1 MTRRGKERR
10 TARQRERAP
19 GAPAGPLD
27 AAPGDERPAEAERR
41 LRFPARHDAAPGARP
56 GLAPEDLARLPST
69 PGAAHVTCVD
79 FSPDEAQSRDVGDL
93 GAFLEEHRPPWVVV
107 RWIDVGGLADLGVI
121 EALAR
126 KYHLHPLA
134 VEDVLHVPQR
144 PKCEA
149 YPAQGEFQARLFVI
163 ARVLG
168 LSDGR
173 LREEQVSVFVGHNT
187 VLTFREKNEDDL
199 WAPVRHRLAAAASR
213 TRQHDAS
220 YLVYSLLDSI
230 VDRWFPLLEE
240 LGDRL
245 EQLEDEVLENPTR
258 EAISRVHTLR
268 RELLV
273 LRRAAWPMREVIGA
287 LMREPHECLSETTR
301 TYLRDVHDHIVQVIE
316 MIEAYRE
323 VVASVQETFMTATS
337 NRMNEVMKVLTVV
350 GTIFIP
356 ITFLAGV
363 YGMNFRHMPEL
374 ESHWAYPSFWVLC
387 AGVSGGMLLWMR
399 KRGWI

>member
-1 MTRRGKERR
+1 MN
-10 TARQRERAP
+10 P
-19 GAPAGPLD
+19 PVPHD
-27 AAPGDERPAEAERR
+27 ASGSDLR
-41 LRFPARHDAAPGARP
+41 LRFPSRFDGTPGARP
-56 GLAPEDLARLPST
+56 GLDPDDLARLPST
-69 PGAAHVTCVD
+69 PGAARVTCVD
-79 FSPDEAQSRDVGDL
+79 FSPSRVEAREVEDVA
-93 GAFLEEHRPPWVVV
+93 AFLAGHRPEWSAV
-107 RWIDVGGLADLGVI
+107 RWVDVGGLSDLGVV

-126 KYHLHPLA
+126 KYRLHPLA

-149 YPAQGEFQARLFVI
+149 YPAQGDLQARLFVI

-168 LSDGR
+168 LAGGA
-173 LREEQVSVFVGHNT
+173 LAEEQVSFFVGHAT
-187 VLTFREKNEDDL
+187 VLTIREGRGEEL
-199 WAPVRHRLAAAASR
+199 WAPVRRRLAKAGAR
-213 TRQHDAS
+213 VREHDAS
-220 YLVYSLLDSI
+220 WLLYTLLDAI

-240 LGDRL
+240 IGDRL

-258 EAISRVHTLR
+258 DAITRVHALR

-273 LRRAAWPMREVIGA
+273 LRRAAWPMREVIA
-287 LMREPHECLSETTR
+287 SLQREPHECMTDTTR
-301 TYLRDVHDHIVQVIE
+301 TYLRDVQDHIVQVIE

-374 ESHWAYPSFWVLC
+374 EAWWTYPLFWVLC
-387 AGVSGGMLLWMR
+387 VAVSGGMLLWMR
-399 KRGWI
+399 RRGWIQGSR

>member
-1 MTRRGKERR
+1 MRKRRATHRVSKHGPR
-10 TARQRERAP
+10 P
-19 GAPAGPLD
+19 GGAPAGPPG
-27 AAPGDERPAEAERR
+27 AASGDEAGHR
-41 LRFPARHDAAPGARP
+41 LRFPARHDETPGARP

-69 PGAAHVTCVD
+69 PGAARVTCVD
-79 FSPDEAQSRDVGDL
+79 FSPDEARSLEVGDL
-93 GAFLEEHRPPWVVV
+93 DAFLAEHRPPWVVV
-107 RWIDVGGLADLGVI
+107 RWIDVGGLADLGVV

-149 YPAQGEFQARLFVI
+149 YPAQGEFQARLFVV

-168 LSDGR
+168 LADGR
-173 LREEQVSVFVGHNT
+173 LQEEQVSVFVGHAT
-187 VLTFREKNEDDL
+187 VVTFRERSGDDL
-199 WAPVRHRLAAAASR
+199 WAPVRHRLTAAASR
-213 TRQHDAS
+213 IRQHDAS
-220 YLVYSLLDSI
+220 YLVYTLLDSI

-258 EAISRVHTLR
+258 DAISKVHVLR

-273 LRRAAWPMREVIGA
+273 LRRAAWPMREVIA
-287 LMREPHECLSETTR
+287 SLMREPHECLSETTR

-356 ITFLAGV
+356 ITFIAGV
-363 YGMNFRHMPEL
+363 YGMNFHNMPEL
-374 ESHWAYPSFWVLC
+374 DSRWAYPGFWVLC
-387 AGVSGGMLLWMR
+387 AGISGGMLLWMK
-399 KRGWI
+399 KRGWIS

>member
-1 MTRRGKERR
+1 MTLPAEPASP
-10 TARQRERAP
+10 TAR
-19 GAPAGPLD
+19 
-27 AAPGDERPAEAERR
+27 DEEDPEATLR
-41 LRFPARHDAAPGARP
+41 LRFPARLDPVAGARP
-56 GLAPEDLARLPST
+56 GLGPEDLALLPT
-69 PGAAHVTCVD
+69 RPGAAAVTCVD
-79 FSPDEAQSRDVGDL
+79 FSASQLESRDVRDL
-93 GAFLEEHRPPWVVV
+93 AAFLADHRPAWSAV
-107 RWIDVGGLADLGVI
+107 RWVDVGGLSDLGVV

-149 YPAQGEFQARLFVI
+149 YPAQGDTQARLFVV

-168 LSDGR
+168 LADGR
-173 LREEQVSVFVGHNT
+173 LREEQVSLFVGHNT
-187 VLTFREKNEDDL
+187 VLTFRERGGDEL
-199 WAPVRHRLAAAASR
+199 WATVRHRLSVAGSHV
-213 TRQHDAS
+213 RQHDAS

-245 EQLEDEVLENPTR
+245 EKLEDEVLESPSR
-258 EAISRVHTLR
+258 EAISQVHALR

-273 LRRAAWPMREVIGA
+273 LRRVAWPMREVIAA
-287 LMREPHECLSETTR
+287 LQREPHECLSDTTR

-323 VVASVQETFMTATS
+323 VVGSVQETFMTATS

-363 YGMNFRHMPEL
+363 YGMNFHHMPEL
-374 ESHWAYPSFWVLC
+374 DSGWSYPAFWVLC
-387 AGVSGGMLLWMR
+387 ASVSGGMLLWMKR
-399 KRGWI
+399 RGWI

>member
-1 MTRRGKERR
+1 MFRVLDVTADRPAMVKEGSGSVGPPGEGVIRWVDLQAQDDEHLSLLKERF
-10 TARQRERAP
+10 
-19 GAPAGPLD
+19 D
-27 AAPGDERPAEAERR
+27 
-41 LRFPARHDAAPGARP
+41 
-56 GLAPEDLARLPST
+56 
-69 PGAAHVTCVD
+69 
-79 FSPDEAQSRDVGDL
+79 
-93 GAFLEEHRPPWVVV
+93 
-107 RWIDVGGLADLGVI
+107 
-121 EALAR
+121 
-126 KYHLHPLA
+126 LHPLA

-149 YPAQGEFQARLFVI
+149 YPAQGETQARLFVV

-168 LSDGR
+168 LADGR
-173 LREEQVSVFVGHNT
+173 LREEQVSLFVGHNT
-187 VLTFREKNEDDL
+187 VLTFRERGGDEL
-199 WAPVRHRLAAAASR
+199 WAAVRHRLSVAGSHV
-213 TRQHDAS
+213 RQHDAS

-245 EQLEDEVLENPTR
+245 EQLEDEVLESPSR
-258 EAISRVHTLR
+258 EAIAQVHALR

-273 LRRAAWPMREVIGA
+273 LRRVAWPMREVIAA
-287 LMREPHECLSETTR
+287 LQREPHECLSDTTR

-323 VVASVQETFMTATS
+323 VVGSVQETFMTATS

-363 YGMNFRHMPEL
+363 YGMNFHYMPEL
-374 ESHWAYPSFWVLC
+374 DSGWAYPAFWVLC
-387 AGVSGGMLLWMR
+387 ASVSGGMLLWMK

>member
-1 MTRRGKERR
+1 MAGRDPVTPE
-10 TARQRERAP
+10 
-19 GAPAGPLD
+19 AGP
-27 AAPGDERPAEAERR
+27 GEVERDEARLEETMR
-41 LRFPARHDAAPGARP
+41 LRLPARFDAAPGARP

-69 PGAAHVTCVD
+69 PGAARVTCVD
-79 FSPDEAQSRDVGDL
+79 FGPAEERTIEVRDL
-93 GAFLEEHRPPWVVV
+93 PEFLAGHRPEWSTV
-107 RWIDVGGLADLGVI
+107 RWIDVGGLSDLGVV

-149 YPAQGEFQARLFVI
+149 YTAQGEFQARLFVV
-163 ARVLG
+163 ARVAG
-168 LSDGR
+168 LEEGQ
-173 LREEQVSVFVGHNT
+173 LREEQVSLFVGHNT
-187 VLTFREKNEDDL
+187 VLTFRERDGGEL
-199 WAPVRHRLAAAASR
+199 WSRVRHRIASAGSFLR
-213 TRQHDAS
+213 GHDAS
-220 YLVYSLLDSI
+220 YLAYALLDTI

-240 LGDRL
+240 LGERL
-245 EQLEDEVLENPTR
+245 ERLEDEVLERPTR
-258 EAISRVHTLR
+258 ETIETAHAVR

-273 LRRAAWPMREVIGA
+273 LRRAAWPMREVIA
-287 LMREPHECLSETTR
+287 SLAREPHECLSDTTR

-323 VVASVQETFMTATS
+323 VVSSVQETFMTATS

-356 ITFLAGV
+356 VTFLAGV

-374 ESHWAYPSFWVLC
+374 ESRWAYPGFWLLC
-387 AGVSGGMLLWMR
+387 ASLSGGMLLWMR
-399 KRGWI
+399 RRGWI

>member
-1 MTRRGKERR
+1 MT
-10 TARQRERAP
+10 
-19 GAPAGPLD
+19 PAGSP
-27 AAPGDERPAEAERR
+27 EEPAEAAATGAERLEETLR
-41 LRFPARHDAAPGARP
+41 LRLPARFDPAPGARP
-56 GLAPEDLARLPST
+56 GIGLEDLARLPST
-69 PGAAHVTCVD
+69 PGGAPVTCVD
-79 FSPDEAQSRDVGDL
+79 FGPDEARTITVRDL
-93 GAFLEEHRPPWVVV
+93 PAFLAEHRSEWSVV
-107 RWIDVGGLADLGVI
+107 RWIDVGGLSDLGVV

-149 YPAQGEFQARLFVI
+149 YPAQGDLQARLFVV
-163 ARVLG
+163 ARVVG
-168 LSDGR
+168 LSDGA

-187 VLTFREKNEDDL
+187 VLTFRERDGGEL
-199 WAPVRHRLAAAASR
+199 WAPVRHRLSVAGSHLR
-213 TRQHDAS
+213 GHDAS
-220 YLVYSLLDSI
+220 YLVYSLLDAI

-240 LGDRL
+240 LGNRL
-245 EQLEDEVLENPTR
+245 ETLEDEVLEGPGR
-258 EAISRVHTLR
+258 EAIEGVHAIR

-273 LRRAAWPMREVIGA
+273 LRRAAWPMREVIAA
-287 LMREPHECLSETTR
+287 LIREPHECLSETTR
-301 TYLRDVHDHIVQVIE
+301 TYLRDVQDHIVQVIE

-323 VVASVQETFMTATS
+323 VVASVQETLMTATS

-374 ESHWAYPSFWVLC
+374 ESRWTYPGFWALC
-387 AGVSGGMLLWMR
+387 AAVAGGMLLWMR

>member
-1 MTRRGKERR
+1 
-10 TARQRERAP
+10 
-19 GAPAGPLD
+19 
-27 AAPGDERPAEAERR
+27 
-41 LRFPARHDAAPGARP
+41 
-56 GLAPEDLARLPST
+56 
-69 PGAAHVTCVD
+69 VI
-79 FSPDEAQSRDVGDL
+79 
-93 GAFLEEHRPPWVVV
+93 V
-107 RWIDVGGLADLGVI
+107 RWVDVGGLGDLGVI

-134 VEDVLHVPQR
+134 VEDVLHLPQR

-163 ARVLG
+163 ARVLD

-187 VLTFREKNEDDL
+187 VLTFRERDGDDL
-199 WAPVRHRLAAAASR
+199 WAPVRHRLSVAGSR
-213 TRQHDAS
+213 MREHDAS

-230 VDRWFPLLEE
+230 VDRWFPLVEE

-258 EAISRVHTLR
+258 DAITRAHALR
-268 RELLV
+268 RELLI
-273 LRRAAWPMREVIGA
+273 LRRAAWPMREVIAA
-287 LMREPHECLSETTR
+287 LQREPHECLSETTR

-387 AGVSGGMLLWMR
+387 ATVSGGMLLWMR
-399 KRGWI
+399 RRGWI

>member
-1 MTRRGKERR
+1 MTLPAEPIPP
-10 TARQRERAP
+10 TARGEEDP
-19 GAPAGPLD
+19 
-27 AAPGDERPAEAERR
+27 EATLR
-41 LRFPARHDAAPGARP
+41 LRFPARLDPAAGARP
-56 GLAPEDLARLPST
+56 GLGPEDLALLPT
-69 PGAAHVTCVD
+69 RPGAAAVTCVD
-79 FSPDEAQSRDVGDL
+79 FSAAELESRVVRDL
-93 GAFLEEHRPPWVVV
+93 APFLADHRPAWSAV
-107 RWIDVGGLADLGVI
+107 RWVDVGGLSDLGVV

-149 YPAQGEFQARLFVI
+149 YPAQGETQARLFVV

-168 LSDGR
+168 LADGR
-173 LREEQVSVFVGHNT
+173 LREEQVSLFVGHNT
-187 VLTFREKNEDDL
+187 VLTFRERGGDEL
-199 WAPVRHRLAAAASR
+199 WATVRHRLSVAGSHV
-213 TRQHDAS
+213 RQHDAS

-245 EQLEDEVLENPTR
+245 EQLEDEVLESPSR
-258 EAISRVHTLR
+258 EAIAQVHALR

-273 LRRAAWPMREVIGA
+273 LRRVAWPMREVIAA
-287 LMREPHECLSETTR
+287 LQREPHECLSDTTR

-323 VVASVQETFMTATS
+323 VVGSVQETFMTATS

-363 YGMNFRHMPEL
+363 YGMNFHYMPEL
-374 ESHWAYPSFWVLC
+374 DSGWAYPAFWVLC
-387 AGVSGGMLLWMR
+387 ASVSGGMLLWMK
-399 KRGWI
+399 KRGWV